1 MRLHR
6 EAYGKGARLAKVLA
20 DENTVVVIMDDLE
33 LLPNEEFLIS
43 EGHEVTVLETRPA
56 SSRRSGPSSARPW
69 SAPPAAVSSG
79 STARPTSIPTTSS
92 RSSGSATRRTSQTTS
107 ASGS

>member
-43 EGHEVTVLETRPA
+43 EGHEVTVLETR
-56 SSRRSGPSSARPW
+56 ARFQQAIRAKF
-69 SAPPAAVSSG
+69 SAAVERATG
-79 STARPTSIPTTSS
+79 RRVIGFNSTTHLDPNYIVEIFRLGDKADISDDL
-92 RSSGSATRRTSQTTS
+92 G
-107 ASGS
+107 